1 MPVNKVILVTG
12 ASSGIGAAIAARLA
26 KNGHV
31 VFGTG
36 RTASGTTPE
45 GVVLLALDVCSGES
59 VRSCVEEVLRRAGR
73 IDTVVNNAGFLLA
86 GAIEE
91 VTLDRAK
98 AQFET
103 NFFGVVRVI
112 QAVLPAMRKQGSGQ
126 IVNISSL
133 AGLVPMPF
141 WGFYNA
147 SKAAVEGLSES
158 LRIELKPLRIS
169 VSTVEPGTIKT
180 PFYAQPASSA
190 MPAYTPWRDRALKAF
205 KGFEEEAPGPEA
217 VASVVSRIV
226 QQTSPPLRNKVTFQ
240 AMLLTSLRRILPD
253 GIFEAFIRRVFKLDV
268 D

>member
-1 MPVNKVILVTG
+1 VTG

-26 KNGHV
+26 KDDHV

-36 RTASGTTPE
+36 RAASGTTRE
-45 GVVLLALDVCSGES
+45 GVVLLPLDVCSGDS
-59 VRSCVEEVLRRAGR
+59 VRTCVEEVLRRAGR
-73 IDTVVNNAGFLLA
+73 LDTVVNNAGYLFA

-91 VTLDRAK
+91 VTLEQAK

-103 NFFGVVRVI
+103 NFFGVVRVV

-126 IVNISSL
+126 IVNVSSL

-158 LRIELKPLRIS
+158 LRIELKPLGIS
-169 VSTVEPGTIKT
+169 VSMVEPETIKT
-180 PFYAQPASSA
+180 SFYAQPAAST
-190 MPAYTPWRDRALKAF
+190 MPQYAPWRDRALKAF
-205 KGFEEEAPGPEA
+205 KGFEEKAEGPAA
-217 VASVVSRIV
+217 VASAVSRIV
-226 QQTSPPLRNKVTFQ
+226 ASDSPPLRNKVTFQ
-240 AMLLTSLRRILPD
+240 ATLLTSLRRILPD
-253 GIFEAFIRRVFKLDV
+253 GIFEAVIRLVFKLDR